1 MKSGHNGLK
10 AFCRS
15 RPVEAE
21 TEAVRWVITAA
32 QKTGCRVSVC
42 HVSTPEAICMIQEAR
57 AKGVD
62 IHGETCPQYL
72 LFHEDSGEHAGVF
85 ARMKPPLRDK
95 ARMEKL
101 LGLYAEGAFELTG
114 SDHAPYLKEE
124 KLKNGPDIWHT
135 YDGVP
140 GLELSFP
147 LLMNAV
153 ADSRLTPE
161 AIARSMAQ
169 KPAAVLGIPG
179 KGRIEEGADADFVLV
194 RKLDVPKPLKITEL
208 FTKCRDSAVLYQG
221 IPMHYTVEETYVRG
235 KQVIHK
241 GNITGKPGWGTF
253 VSHEI

>member
-1 MKSGHNGLK
+1 M
-10 AFCRS
+10 
-15 RPVEAE
+15 V
-21 TEAVRWVITAA
+21 
-32 QKTGCRVSVC
+32 
-42 HVSTPEAICMIQEAR
+42 
-57 AKGVD
+57 
-62 IHGETCPQYL
+62 L
-72 LFHEDSGEHAGVF
+72 LEVV
-85 ARMKPPLRDK
+85 KP
-95 ARMEKL
+95 
-101 LGLYAEGAFELTG
+101 YG
-114 SDHAPYLKEE
+114 SSKE